1 MSTVDVSKVT
11 AGEYQLI
18 AALFDQQTSK
28 LGEPFDFKRYR
39 KGDVVTLNVEEAK
52 RLVAA
57 GAVVEPGSI
66 ERAAAEQAR
75 RVYENALAALPDS
88 VRREVLAVQNGEPST
103 LPDAVDADT
112 VERPAKSHSKA
123 KWEDYAVHLGWDRA
137 AAEALTKTDLIAA
150 IDENDDEDGEPDVT
164 ANTDPAA
171 DSGAEIATGDAAAA
185 ADTGETVEVP
195 LKSATEE
202 EWVAYAKKRGLS
214 DSDVEGLNRQ
224 ALIDLLT

>member
-1 MSTVDVSKVT
+1 MSTVDVSTVT

-88 VRREVLAVQNGEPST
+88 VRREVLAVQNGEAST
-103 LPDAVDADT
+103 LPDAADADS

-137 AAEALTKTDLIAA
+137 AAEALTKPDLIAA
-150 IDENDDEDGEPDVT
+150 IDENEDEDDDVVVPATVPDT
-164 ANTDPAA
+164 AVD
-171 DSGAEIATGDAAAA
+171 GGGDAATGVA
-185 ADTGETVEVP
+185 ADAADTVEVP

-214 DSDVEGLNRQ
+214 DSDVDGLNRQ